1 MADVCEILGRDA
13 LKGVSFEHLESLLSF
28 VVCVFV
34 NVHVYMYIYVH
45 YDL

>member
-1 MADVCEILGRDA
+1 MADVCENLGGDA

-34 NVHVYMYIYVH
+34 NVLNIICIMTCK
-45 YDL
+45 